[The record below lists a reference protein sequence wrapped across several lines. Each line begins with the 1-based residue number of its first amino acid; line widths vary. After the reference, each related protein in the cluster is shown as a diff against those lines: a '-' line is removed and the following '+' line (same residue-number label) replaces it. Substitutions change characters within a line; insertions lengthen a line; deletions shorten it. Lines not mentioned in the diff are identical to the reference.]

1 MHFTAAAG
9 WKEILGSTTYHHQSI
24 LWDDD
29 SLEFSSAK
37 RDFAVKPTWVCSS
50 AVCFVGRYNHQ
61 ILGSFVAV
69 AFESTPFMR
78 GEMGLLISCV
88 VDTQSLFWSWGV
100 NKDVLI
106 LRLLLRF
113 SFYVFS
119 FPWNGLWSWNDP
131 IRLMERN
138 NKDNRAAILLRKSH
152 FGIKRQGYYVHSDLD
167 TVGHLSSTFKS

>member
-1 MHFTAAAG
+1 MHFTAG

-50 AVCFVGRYNHQ
+50 AVCFVGYTTRFG
-61 ILGSFVAV
+61 LSFGFFCGSSSIWEHTIYA
-69 AFESTPFMR
+69 SGNGPTNIMWWT
-78 GEMGLLISCV
+78 G
-88 VDTQSLFWSWGV
+88 TQSLFWSWGV

-119 FPWNGLWSWNDP
+119 FSWNGLWSWNDP

-152 FGIKRQGYYVHSDLD
+152 FGIKRDTAFRSGYRW
-167 TVGHLSSTFKS
+167 TFSWTF

>member
-1 MHFTAAAG
+1 MHFTAG

-119 FPWNGLWSWNDP
+119 FSWNGLWSWNDP

-152 FGIKRQGYYVHSDLD
+152 FGIKRDTTFRSGYRW
-167 TVGHLSSTFKS
+167 TFSCTF